1 MTLPDP
7 NAPRKPV
14 RRFWLFA
21 PYVVVVALAIAWS
34 FVWLAVRTEVAGRM
48 DAAAEHLRMAGY
60 TIDWKARRIGGYP
73 FRIDV
78 TLDGLTLAERSG
90 WTLAAP
96 QIKAEAYAYRL
107 DQWIGYAPSGVVL
120 TRPLS
125 GAVAITGQALRA
137 SYGGAGTDAPRIAVE
152 GLKLAF
158 TPARGAGPFLIQGA
172 DHLDFH
178 SHAVGGDRAE
188 FLLRVDGGTAP
199 AGGLL
204 AAIAQAKPM
213 TIAWQGRLSHVSA
226 LRGRDWPATVQAWTA
241 AGGALEVEHGLLD
254 CGATVVNLR
263 PGRLDVGWD
272 GRLRGTLGLDLHQA
286 PALIHALAQAK
297 AIDPGAAD
305 QALSVAQ
312 AGAAGGPITQAD
324 LTFLAGVT
332 AFGPV
337 AIGPSPRVY

>member
-21 PYVVVVALAIAWS
+21 PYVVVLVAAIAWS
-34 FVWLAVRTEVAGRM
+34 FVWLAIRAEVASRM
-48 DAAAEHLRMAGY
+48 DAAAARLRLAGY
-60 TIDWKARRIGGYP
+60 TVDWKARRIDGYP
-73 FRIDV
+73 FRVDV
-78 TLDGLTLAERSG
+78 TLDGLKLAERSG
-90 WTLAAP
+90 WALTAP

-125 GAVAITGQALRA
+125 GAVAVTGQALRA
-137 SYGGAGTDAPRIAVE
+137 SYGGAGPDAPRIAVE
-152 GLKLAF
+152 GVKLAF
-158 TPARGAGPFLIQGA
+158 LPAPGAKPFLIQSA

-178 SHAVGGDRAE
+178 SHAVGADRSE
-188 FLLRVDGGTAP
+188 FLLRVDGGAAP

-204 AAIAQAKPM
+204 AAVAQARPL
-213 TIAWQGRLSHVSA
+213 TIAWQGRLLHASA
-226 LRGRDWPATVQAWTA
+226 LRGHDWPSAVQAWSA
-241 AGGALEVEHGLLD
+241 AGGALEVEHGLLNA
-254 CGATVVNLR
+254 GATAVTLR

-272 GRLRGTLGLDLHQA
+272 GRLRGTLGLDLRQA
-286 PALIHALAQAK
+286 PGLIRTLAQAN
-297 AIDPGAAD
+297 AIDAGAAD

-312 AGAAGGPITQAD
+312 AAAAGGPITQAD

-337 AIGPSPRVY
+337 AIGPSPKIY